1 MSAGVA
7 GLWLKVTGG
16 SDPVYAS
23 QRYTWIG
30 SRLSLSLPWSPPRSY
45 VIVKQQYSFSGL
57 DGTRIALEPFI
68 LLLRVRMQDV
78 VALVLL
84 AIPGSLSALPSVA
97 ADTVQPAPAPVVAPV
112 LIPAA
117 LLPTGVGLGA
127 GPAALQD
134 TTKRKRT
141 TAVEYSSFYNT
152 RLKIHQVL
160 SWTMLPLFALQYAS
174 GNQILEY
181 GNAAPDWAK
190 DVHGPTAGALAGV
203 FAVNTITGAWN
214 LWDSRKDPAGRTR
227 RYIHSALM
235 FIADAGF
242 VYTGSLADEAES
254 DPELR
259 EQHRNVAIASMG
271 VATASWLMM
280 LIWKD

>member
-1 MSAGVA
+1 
-7 GLWLKVTGG
+7 
-16 SDPVYAS
+16 
-23 QRYTWIG
+23 
-30 SRLSLSLPWSPPRSY
+30 
-45 VIVKQQYSFSGL
+45 
-57 DGTRIALEPFI
+57 
-68 LLLRVRMQDV
+68 MQDV

-84 AIPGSLSALPSVA
+84 SIPGSLATLPPVA
-97 ADTVQPAPAPVVAPV
+97 ADTVQAPPVPVVAPV
-112 LIPAA
+112 PIPAA
-117 LLPTGVGLGA
+117 LLPAGVGLSGA
-127 GPAALQD
+127 PLALQD

-181 GNAAPDWAK
+181 GDAAPDWAK
-190 DVHGPTAGALAGV
+190 DIHGPTAGALAGV

-242 VYTGSLADEAES
+242 VYTGSLADQAES
-254 DPELR
+254 DPEAR
-259 EQHRNVAIASMG
+259 EQHQSVAIASMG

>member
-1 MSAGVA
+1 MALRLPAMRSPSSTWMSMQDAVA
-7 GLWLKVTGG
+7 
-16 SDPVYAS
+16 
-23 QRYTWIG
+23 
-30 SRLSLSLPWSPPRSY
+30 
-45 VIVKQQYSFSGL
+45 
-57 DGTRIALEPFI
+57 
-68 LLLRVRMQDV
+68 LLL
-78 VALVLL
+78 L
-84 AIPGSLSALPSVA
+84 ALPNGLSGIPISV
-97 ADTVQPAPAPVVAPV
+97 ADTVQAAPVPVVAPV
-112 LIPAA
+112 AIPAA
-117 LLPTGVGLGA
+117 LLPDGMRFGSDVSIW
-127 GPAALQD
+127 QD

-174 GNQILEY
+174 GNQIIQY

-190 DVHGPTAGALAGV
+190 NVHGPTAGLLAGV
-203 FAVNTITGAWN
+203 FAVNTVTGVWN

-242 VYTGSLADEAES
+242 VYTGTLADDEGGTS
-254 DPELR
+254 DSQQ
-259 EQHRNVAIASMG
+259 QHKNAAVFSMG

>member
-1 MSAGVA
+1 
-7 GLWLKVTGG
+7 
-16 SDPVYAS
+16 
-23 QRYTWIG
+23 
-30 SRLSLSLPWSPPRSY
+30 
-45 VIVKQQYSFSGL
+45 
-57 DGTRIALEPFI
+57 
-68 LLLRVRMQDV
+68 MQDV

-84 AIPGSLSALPSVA
+84 ALPGPIASLPSVA
-97 ADTVQPAPAPVVAPV
+97 ADTVSPTPVPIVAPV
-112 LIPAA
+112 MIPAS
-117 LLPTGVGLGA
+117 LLPAGVGLG
-127 GPAALQD
+127 GEPLALQD

-141 TAVEYSSFYNT
+141 TAVEYSSFYHT

-203 FAVNTITGAWN
+203 FAINTITGAWN

-242 VYTGSLADEAES
+242 VYTGSLADEAEA
-254 DPELR
+254 DEEVR
-259 EQHRNVAIASMG
+259 EQHRNVALASMG

>member
-1 MSAGVA
+1 
-7 GLWLKVTGG
+7 
-16 SDPVYAS
+16 
-23 QRYTWIG
+23 
-30 SRLSLSLPWSPPRSY
+30 
-45 VIVKQQYSFSGL
+45 
-57 DGTRIALEPFI
+57 
-68 LLLRVRMQDV
+68 MQDV

-84 AIPGSLSALPSVA
+84 SISGPPSTLPPVA
-97 ADTVQPAPAPVVAPV
+97 ADTVRPSPVPVVAPV
-112 LIPAA
+112 PIPAA
-117 LLPTGVGLGA
+117 LLPQGIGLGGDPLA
-127 GPAALQD
+127 PQD

>member
-1 MSAGVA
+1 
-7 GLWLKVTGG
+7 
-16 SDPVYAS
+16 
-23 QRYTWIG
+23 
-30 SRLSLSLPWSPPRSY
+30 
-45 VIVKQQYSFSGL
+45 
-57 DGTRIALEPFI
+57 
-68 LLLRVRMQDV
+68 MQDV

-84 AIPGSLSALPSVA
+84 SIPGSLATLPSVA
-97 ADTVQPAPAPVVAPV
+97 ADTVQAMPVPVVAPV
-112 LIPAA
+112 PIPAA
-117 LLPTGVGLGA
+117 LLPAGVGLGR
-127 GPAALQD
+127 GPLALQD

-152 RLKIHQVL
+152 RLTIHQVL

-181 GNAAPDWAK
+181 GDAAPDWAK
-190 DVHGPTAGALAGV
+190 DVHGPTAAALAGV

-242 VYTGSLADEAES
+242 VYTGSLADQAES
-254 DPELR
+254 DPEAR
-259 EQHRNVAIASMG
+259 EQHQNVAIASMG

>member
-1 MSAGVA
+1 
-7 GLWLKVTGG
+7 
-16 SDPVYAS
+16 
-23 QRYTWIG
+23 
-30 SRLSLSLPWSPPRSY
+30 
-45 VIVKQQYSFSGL
+45 
-57 DGTRIALEPFI
+57 
-68 LLLRVRMQDV
+68 MQDV
-78 VALVLL
+78 LALALL
-84 AIPGSLSALPSVA
+84 TIANTQPLAAPIPS
-97 ADTVQPAPAPVVAPV
+97 DTGQSAPAAVIAPV
-112 LIPAA
+112 PIPAA
-117 LLPTGVGLGA
+117 LLPEGIRIVGDL
-127 GPAALQD
+127 PELQD
-134 TTKRKRT
+134 TTRRKRA
-141 TAVEYSSFYNT
+141 TAVEYSDFYHT

-190 DVHGPTAGALAGV
+190 NVHGPTAGLLAGV

-254 DPELR
+254 NPEVR

>member
-1 MSAGVA
+1 
-7 GLWLKVTGG
+7 
-16 SDPVYAS
+16 
-23 QRYTWIG
+23 
-30 SRLSLSLPWSPPRSY
+30 
-45 VIVKQQYSFSGL
+45 
-57 DGTRIALEPFI
+57 
-68 LLLRVRMQDV
+68 MQDV
-78 VALVLL
+78 VALALL
-84 AIPGSLSALPSVA
+84 TLAHTQPTAAPTP
-97 ADTVQPAPAPVVAPV
+97 ADTGQAKPAAVIAPVP
-112 LIPAA
+112 IPAA
-117 LLPTGVGLGA
+117 LLPEGLRLDEDL
-127 GPAALQD
+127 AALQD
-134 TTKRKRT
+134 TTRRKRT
-141 TAVEYSSFYNT
+141 TAVEYSDFYHT

-190 DVHGPTAGALAGV
+190 NVHGPTAGALAGV
-203 FAVNTITGAWN
+203 FAVNTVTGAWN

-242 VYTGSLADEAES
+242 VYTGSLADKAES
-254 DPELR
+254 DPDAR

>member
-1 MSAGVA
+1 MQDAVA
-7 GLWLKVTGG
+7 
-16 SDPVYAS
+16 
-23 QRYTWIG
+23 
-30 SRLSLSLPWSPPRSY
+30 
-45 VIVKQQYSFSGL
+45 
-57 DGTRIALEPFI
+57 
-68 LLLRVRMQDV
+68 LLL
-78 VALVLL
+78 L
-84 AIPGSLSALPSVA
+84 ALPNGLSGIPISV
-97 ADTVQPAPAPVVAPV
+97 ADTVQAAPVPVVAPV
-112 LIPAA
+112 AIPAA
-117 LLPTGVGLGA
+117 LLPDGMRFGSDVSIW
-127 GPAALQD
+127 QD

-174 GNQILEY
+174 GNQIIQY

-190 DVHGPTAGALAGV
+190 NVHGPTAGLLAGV
-203 FAVNTITGAWN
+203 FAVNTVTGVWN

-242 VYTGSLADEAES
+242 VYTGTLADDEGGTS
-254 DPELR
+254 DSQQ
-259 EQHRNVAIASMG
+259 QHKNAAVFSMG

>member
-1 MSAGVA
+1 
-7 GLWLKVTGG
+7 
-16 SDPVYAS
+16 
-23 QRYTWIG
+23 
-30 SRLSLSLPWSPPRSY
+30 
-45 VIVKQQYSFSGL
+45 
-57 DGTRIALEPFI
+57 
-68 LLLRVRMQDV
+68 MQDV

-84 AIPGSLSALPSVA
+84 ALPGPVSSLPSVA
-97 ADTVQPAPAPVVAPV
+97 ADTVSPPPVPVVAPV
-112 LIPAA
+112 MIPAS
-117 LLPTGVGLGA
+117 LLPAGIGLGGA
-127 GPAALQD
+127 PLALQD

-141 TAVEYSSFYNT
+141 TAVEYSSFYHT
-152 RLKIHQVL
+152 RLKVHQVL

-203 FAVNTITGAWN
+203 FAINTITGAWN

-242 VYTGSLADEAES
+242 VYTGSLADEAEA
-254 DPELR
+254 DEEVR
-259 EQHRNVAIASMG
+259 EQHRNVALASMG

>member
-1 MSAGVA
+1 
-7 GLWLKVTGG
+7 
-16 SDPVYAS
+16 
-23 QRYTWIG
+23 
-30 SRLSLSLPWSPPRSY
+30 
-45 VIVKQQYSFSGL
+45 
-57 DGTRIALEPFI
+57 
-68 LLLRVRMQDV
+68 MQDV
-78 VALVLL
+78 VALLL
-84 AIPGSLSALPSVA
+84 LTLPQSLAAGPVSV
-97 ADTVQPAPAPVVAPV
+97 DTVQPAPIPVIAPV

-117 LLPTGVGLGA
+117 FLPDPEPFLSGGLS
-127 GPAALQD
+127 ALQD

-141 TAVEYSSFYNT
+141 TAVEYSDFYHT

-190 DVHGPTAGALAGV
+190 NVHGPTAGLLAGV
-203 FAVNTITGAWN
+203 FAVNTVTGVWN
-214 LWDSRKDPAGRTR
+214 LWDSRREPAGRTR

-242 VYTGSLADEAES
+242 VYTGTLADEAEGNA
-254 DPELR
+254 EVR
-259 EQHRNVAIASMG
+259 EQHRNVALASMG

-280 LIWKD
+280 LLWKD

>member
-1 MSAGVA
+1 
-7 GLWLKVTGG
+7 
-16 SDPVYAS
+16 
-23 QRYTWIG
+23 
-30 SRLSLSLPWSPPRSY
+30 
-45 VIVKQQYSFSGL
+45 
-57 DGTRIALEPFI
+57 
-68 LLLRVRMQDV
+68 MQDV

-84 AIPGSLSALPSVA
+84 ALPGSFASLPTIA
-97 ADTVQPAPAPVVAPV
+97 ADTAQPALIPAVAPV
-112 LIPAA
+112 PIPAA
-117 LLPTGVGLGA
+117 LLPTGVGLGGGTFA
-127 GPAALQD
+127 PQD

-214 LWDSRKDPAGRTR
+214 LSV
-227 RYIHSALM
+227 S
-235 FIADAGF
+235 
-242 VYTGSLADEAES
+242 YTHLTLPTTE
-254 DPELR
+254 R
-259 EQHRNVAIASMG
+259 V
-271 VATASWLMM
+271 
-280 LIWKD
+280 

>member
-1 MSAGVA
+1 MQDAVA
-7 GLWLKVTGG
+7 
-16 SDPVYAS
+16 
-23 QRYTWIG
+23 
-30 SRLSLSLPWSPPRSY
+30 
-45 VIVKQQYSFSGL
+45 
-57 DGTRIALEPFI
+57 
-68 LLLRVRMQDV
+68 LLL
-78 VALVLL
+78 L
-84 AIPGSLSALPSVA
+84 ALPNGLSGIPIPV
-97 ADTVQPAPAPVVAPV
+97 ADTVQAAPVPVVAPV
-112 LIPAA
+112 AIPAA
-117 LLPTGVGLGA
+117 LLPDGVRFGSDLSIW
-127 GPAALQD
+127 QD

-141 TAVEYSSFYNT
+141 AAVEYSSFYNT

-174 GNQILEY
+174 GNQIIQY

-190 DVHGPTAGALAGV
+190 NVHGPTAGLLAGV
-203 FAVNTITGAWN
+203 FAVNTVTGVWN

-242 VYTGSLADEAES
+242 VYTGTLADDEDGTLDS
-254 DPELR
+254 QQ
-259 EQHRNVAIASMG
+259 QHKNAAVFSMG